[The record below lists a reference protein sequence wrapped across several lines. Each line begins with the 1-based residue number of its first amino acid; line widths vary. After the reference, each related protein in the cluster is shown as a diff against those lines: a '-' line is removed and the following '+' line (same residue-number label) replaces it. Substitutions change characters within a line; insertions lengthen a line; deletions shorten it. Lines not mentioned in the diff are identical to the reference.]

1 MGPRR
6 DRRHRRAAATSRID
20 PRRDLEERLVSKTR
34 LMTAATI
41 SVAGLLLT
49 GCGSAA
55 PGVAAKVGDEELT
68 VRDVDSVTAH
78 YCTSVEEQLESPV
91 PLSFVRQYVVQL
103 LTLRLQA
110 DQVADDYGVKAGS
123 SYQNDVAQR
132 QGTAATLPE
141 DVRDDYIELTS
152 TPAYAQ
158 DIVDQIGAIV
168 LDDQDIADPTSDQ
181 ITQAG
186 LDVFNQWPDAN
197 GIDIDPRFGAA
208 SVDGVLS
215 PIDTNTSVAVS
226 ETAKTGLAEQP
237 DPAYAETLP
246 STQRCG

>member
-1 MGPRR
+1 
-6 DRRHRRAAATSRID
+6 
-20 PRRDLEERLVSKTR
+20 VSKTR
-34 LMTAATI
+34 LMTAAPTWLTVG
-41 SVAGLLLT
+41 VAGLLLT

-55 PGVAAKVGDEELT
+55 PGVAAQIGDEELT
-68 VRDVDSVTAH
+68 VRDIDSATAH

-91 PLSFVRQYVVQL
+91 PMSFVRQYVVQL
-103 LTLRLQA
+103 LTLRSQA
-110 DQVADDYGVKAGS
+110 DQVADDYGVTAGS
-123 SYQNDVAQR
+123 SYENDVAQR

-141 DVRDDYIELTS
+141 EVRDDYIQLTS

-158 DIVDQIGAIV
+158 DIVDQIGAIA
-168 LDDQDIADPTSDQ
+168 LEDQGIAEPTSDQ
-181 ITQAG
+181 VTQAG

-226 ETAKTGLAEQP
+226 EIAKSGLAEQP